1 MFLIKKIIFLYFLIT
16 NERLNHFLFIF
27 IIIRSSRFLLLI
39 YTGSTPLTLT
49 EKSKKSTKKAI
60 L

>member
-16 NERLNHFLFIF
+16 NDCLNHFSIIF
-27 IIIRSSRFLLLI
+27 ISLRSSRFLLLI
-39 YTGSTPLTLT
+39 YIGSTPLTLT